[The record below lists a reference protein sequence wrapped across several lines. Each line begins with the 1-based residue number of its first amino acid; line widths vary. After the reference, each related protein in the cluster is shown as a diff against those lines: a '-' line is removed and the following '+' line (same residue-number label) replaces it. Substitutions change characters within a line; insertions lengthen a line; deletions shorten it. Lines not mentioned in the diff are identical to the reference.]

1 MAMDNQVIKQPTA
14 KPKKLNPKQ
23 KRVIE
28 LWIDPTSN
36 TFGNLYRSAL
46 DAGFSPTYALNLAN
60 AKPLWL
66 SENMDKQILDKEL
79 ITQGVQAIATGKNI
93 DSRSVDDTRL
103 KAYELLGRYAGLDN
117 QGKGNVTVVNVQPIL
132 GGDSVKYAHA
142 HDHIIDQAPEEKA
155 QNKNKTTEG

>member
-1 MAMDNQVIKQPTA
+1 MAMDNQVIKQPPA

-28 LWIDPTSN
+28 LWIDPTSK

-46 DAGFSPTYALNLAN
+46 EAGFSPTYALNLAN

-103 KAYELLGRYAGLDN
+103 KAYELLGRYAGMDN

-132 GGDSVKYAHA
+132 GGDSVKYSNV
-142 HDHIIDQAPEEKA
+142 IDQAPEEKPK
-155 QNKNKTTEG
+155 QKNKTTEG